1 MSEHNLTYQDDD
13 EINLFE
19 LVALIW
25 SGRWIISLSIA
36 LASSIGA
43 AYLMVKDNVYQSNL
57 EYAPHTVPP
66 FYVTLKNPGHD
77 RLAADFEQLF
87 YDRNLFD
94 QWRLENP
101 KATLAFDDFYHVELV
116 DGVAL
121 AKRQAQQLAYLVTPI
136 QGNPYIYIQSG
147 ELTILDEFNR
157 YAEFIN
163 AALTQCYIARALTE
177 IALVENR
184 YNDSQSAYGDV
195 NLVRYVLSIDRYV
208 ERASQGSTA
217 FTITPPTNPIKIA
230 PNVKMIA
237 FLAVLLGGFGG
248 CTLVFLRNALEKR
261 RLAVQAHGAKL
272 A

>member
-121 AKRQAQQLAYLVTPI
+121 AKKQTQQLAYLVTPI

-163 AALTQCYIARALTE
+163 AALTHVILAAR
-177 IALVENR
+177 
-184 YNDSQSAYGDV
+184 
-195 NLVRYVLSIDRYV
+195 
-208 ERASQGSTA
+208 
-217 FTITPPTNPIKIA
+217 
-230 PNVKMIA
+230 
-237 FLAVLLGGFGG
+237 
-248 CTLVFLRNALEKR
+248 
-261 RLAVQAHGAKL
+261 
-272 A
+272 